1 MLDQITPM
9 VITYNEEPNI
19 ARVLDQL
26 TWAKRI
32 LIIDSG
38 STDETLA
45 IIARYPQAEVVTR
58 KFDTFA
64 AQCNFGMGLIETP
77 FVLSM
82 DADYVLTQA
91 LIDEITLLR
100 PAMTVSGYRT
110 AFRYCIYGHRLAG
123 TLYPAR
129 VTLYRPERGEYA
141 DFGHGHK
148 LAIEGAV
155 EDLRGTIDHDD
166 RKSLRRWL
174 VSQDKYI
181 VREADHLLSMDP
193 SKRTRIEKLRAMAWP
208 APFAALFYT
217 LIVKR
222 CLFDGWPG
230 WFYALQRTYAEL
242 LLCLEIVDRKLAG
255 RQRDTRPS

>member
-9 VITYNEEPNI
+9 VITYNEQPNI

-91 LIDEITLLR
+91 LIDEIAQLR
-100 PAMTVSGYRT
+100 PAMAISGYRT
-110 AFRYCIYGHRLAG
+110 AFRYCIYGHRLG
-123 TLYPAR
+123 GRCIP
-129 VTLYRPERGEYA
+129 
-141 DFGHGHK
+141 
-148 LAIEGAV
+148 
-155 EDLRGTIDHDD
+155 
-166 RKSLRRWL
+166 
-174 VSQDKYI
+174 
-181 VREADHLLSMDP
+181 
-193 SKRTRIEKLRAMAWP
+193 RA
-208 APFAALFYT
+208 
-217 LIVKR
+217 
-222 CLFDGWPG
+222 
-230 WFYALQRTYAEL
+230 
-242 LLCLEIVDRKLAG
+242 
-255 RQRDTRPS
+255 